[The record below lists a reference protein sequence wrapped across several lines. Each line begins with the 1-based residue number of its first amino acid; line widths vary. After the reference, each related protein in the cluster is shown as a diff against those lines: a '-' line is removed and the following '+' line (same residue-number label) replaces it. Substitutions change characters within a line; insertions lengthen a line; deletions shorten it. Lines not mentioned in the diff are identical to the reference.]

1 MHFPLKRTTLATS
14 LALILSGTVA
24 FAQNDTAAEEAA
36 PVAAETA
43 APDSPATETPATEAP
58 AGEAAPADPAASDAA
73 EAPQQEVLEVV
84 KATHGDWEVRCA
96 PDGADCFMYQLAMDS
111 ENNPVAEFSLVR
123 LAEGAGAAAGA
134 TVVSPLGT
142 LLPAGVELQV
152 DDGEARRY
160 PFTWCS
166 QVGCFARFGVDQ
178 ASVDAMKAGQVAK
191 AVLVAVAAP
200 DRPLLLE
207 VSLSGF
213 TAAFDSLEP
222 AAAPN

>member
-1 MHFPLKRTTLATS
+1 MYVTPSKLLIISSIVLGLFGT
-14 LALILSGTVA
+14 ALVAQQSETIGTEVPNATVA
-24 FAQNDTAAEEAA
+24 A
-36 PVAAETA
+36 PELPVGESSA
-43 APDSPATETPATEAP
+43 APDEAGSDP
-58 AGEAAPADPAASDAA
+58 EDGAAPEIASDL
-73 EAPQQEVLEVV
+73 EQNVMEVV

-96 PDGADCFMYQLAMDS
+96 TDETDCFMYQLAMDD

-123 LAEGAGAAAGA
+123 LADAAGAAAGA

-152 DDGEARRY
+152 DDGEPRRY

-178 ASVDAMKAGQVAK
+178 ASIAAMKSGQIAK
-191 AVLVAVAAP
+191 AVLVSVAAP

-207 VSLSGF
+207 VSLRGF

-222 AAAPN
+222 VESAPN